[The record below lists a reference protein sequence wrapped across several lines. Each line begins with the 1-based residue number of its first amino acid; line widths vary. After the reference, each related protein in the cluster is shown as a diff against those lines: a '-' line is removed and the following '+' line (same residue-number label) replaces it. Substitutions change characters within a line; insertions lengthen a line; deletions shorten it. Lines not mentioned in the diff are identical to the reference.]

1 MAKQISIKP
10 KKERASKYEEKV
22 TFNGSFQEMVNISL
36 TGAGAKKTKNK
47 ATKNS

>member
-1 MAKQISIKP
+1 MAKQTSIKP

-22 TFNGSFQEMVNISL
+22 TFQGTFQDMLNISL

-47 ATKNS
+47 ATKSS